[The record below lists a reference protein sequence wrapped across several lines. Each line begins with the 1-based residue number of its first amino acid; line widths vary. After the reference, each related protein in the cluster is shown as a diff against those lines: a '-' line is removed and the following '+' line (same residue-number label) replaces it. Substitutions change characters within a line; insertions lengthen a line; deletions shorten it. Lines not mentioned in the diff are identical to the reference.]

1 LWIMMGNSTK
11 TSLYVSLVFCMLENI
26 STMSGIISSD
36 TYFSVVNLLSLYA
49 AMKLGDNLKAR
60 RLKAP

>member
-1 LWIMMGNSTK
+1 MMGNSTK

-36 TYFSVVNLLSLYA
+36 THFSVVNLLSLYA